1 MALVRSKQLFR
12 PISGSFTGSFAGD
25 GSGLLNVPV
34 TSLVGDVFRI
44 ASGSA
49 TASISPT
56 DGLRVNISTII
67 TGSLTVS
74 GSIFNRG
81 SLFITGSSA
90 STLLLIKNA
99 QNQNIFE
106 VKQNGIIN
114 VATQSVTPFAIS
126 ASAGDIYFTSS
137 SMYVGLE

>member
-1 MALVRSKQLFR
+1 MALVNSKQLR
-12 PISGSFTGSFAGD
+12 KPISGSFTGSFAGD
-25 GSGLLNVPV
+25 GSGLVNVVALIAPY
-34 TSLVGDVFRI
+34 I

-49 TASISPT
+49 TASISPV
-56 DGLRVNISTII
+56 DGFVVNISTLI
-67 TGSLTVS
+67 TGSLTVT
-74 GSIFNRG
+74 GSIFTKG
-81 SLFITGSSA
+81 TLFVTGSNNN
-90 STLLLIKNA
+90 TLFLIKNF

-137 SMYVGLE
+137 SMYIGLD

>member
-1 MALVRSKQLFR
+1 MALVNSKQLR
-12 PISGSFTGSFAGD
+12 KPISGSFTGSFAGD
-25 GSGLLNVPV
+25 GSGLTNVVALIAPY
-34 TSLVGDVFRI
+34 I

-49 TASISPT
+49 TASVSPV
-56 DGLRVNISTII
+56 DGFVVNISALI
-67 TGSLTVS
+67 TGSLTVT
-74 GSIFNRG
+74 GSIFSKG
-81 SLFITGSSA
+81 TLFVTGSNNN
-90 STLLLIKNA
+90 TLFLIKNF

-137 SMYVGLE
+137 SMYIGLD

>member
-1 MALVRSKQLFR
+1 MALVNSKQLR
-12 PISGSFTGSFAGD
+12 KPISGSFTGSFAGD
-25 GSGLLNVPV
+25 GSGL
-34 TSLVGDVFRI
+34 TSVIALIAPRI

-49 TASISPT
+49 TASISPV
-56 DGLRVNISTII
+56 DGFVVNISTLI
-67 TGSLTVS
+67 TGSLTVT
-74 GSIFNRG
+74 GSIFTRCT
-81 SLFITGSSA
+81 LFITGSNNN
-90 STLLLIKNA
+90 TLFLIKNNS
-99 QNQNIFE
+99 NQNIFE

>member
-1 MALVRSKQLFR
+1 MALVNSKQLR
-12 PISGSFTGSFAGD
+12 KPISGSFTGSFAGD
-25 GSGLLNVPV
+25 GSGLTNVVALIAPY
-34 TSLVGDVFRI
+34 I

-49 TASISPT
+49 TASISPA
-56 DGLRVNISTII
+56 DGFVVNISTLI
-67 TGSLTVS
+67 TGSLTVT
-74 GSIFNRG
+74 GSIFSKG
-81 SLFITGSSA
+81 TLFVTGSNNN
-90 STLLLIKNA
+90 TLFLIKNY

>member
-1 MALVRSKQLFR
+1 MALVNSKQLR
-12 PISGSFTGSFAGD
+12 KPISGSFTGSFAGD
-25 GSGLLNVPV
+25 GSGLVNVVALIAP
-34 TSLVGDVFRI
+34 FI

-49 TASISPT
+49 TASISPV
-56 DGLRVNISTII
+56 DGFVVNISTLI
-67 TGSLTVS
+67 TGSLTVT
-74 GSIFNRG
+74 GSIFNKG
-81 SLFITGSSA
+81 TLFITGSNND
-90 STLLLIKNA
+90 TLFLIKNF

>member
-1 MALVRSKQLFR
+1 MALVNSKQLR
-12 PISGSFTGSFAGD
+12 KPISGSFTGSFAGD
-25 GSGLLNVPV
+25 GSGLTNVVALIAPY
-34 TSLVGDVFRI
+34 I

-49 TASISPT
+49 TASISPV
-56 DGLRVNISTII
+56 DGFVVNISTLIS
-67 TGSLTVS
+67 GSLTV
-74 GSIFNRG
+74 
-81 SLFITGSSA
+81 TGSVFTKG
-90 STLLLIKNA
+90 TLFVTGSNNNTLFLIKNNS
-99 QNQNIFE
+99 NQNIFE